1 MLSETDQSQSNQYGR
16 LPSYAVPRV
25 TDSRETDSRLVAA
38 GPGGRVWG
46 RELVGVSWA
55 QFLFYKKNVLG
66 GGGCTTM

>member
-1 MLSETDQSQSNQYGR
+1 MKQTSHKATNTVGFLSYV
-16 LPSYAVPRV
+16 VPRV
-25 TDSRETDSRLVAA
+25 TESRETDSRMVVAR
-38 GPGGRVWG
+38 PGGRGWG